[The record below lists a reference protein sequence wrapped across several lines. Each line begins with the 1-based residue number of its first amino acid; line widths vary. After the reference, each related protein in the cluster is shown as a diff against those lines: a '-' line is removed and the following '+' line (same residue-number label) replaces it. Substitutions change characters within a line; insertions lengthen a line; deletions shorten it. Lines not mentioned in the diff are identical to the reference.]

1 MFRRLFGFG
10 RSDPVPN
17 VDKTQAGDLE
27 NWTLN
32 QELNRYEFT
41 KNGYNYK
48 RIPDILDPENRV
60 TNDFYI
66 KNAVEFTEIATYDL
80 KGATVMIDGNLT
92 VRAEVTIL
100 NGIIDLMYGT
110 GTSGR
115 EHELKMD
122 HDFTFTDGEFKHVY
136 AVRHFL
142 NGTDDNMKG
151 TLEDVHGLHKIN
163 DNLASEIIEVHGNPV
178 MLRESLKIGNRSS
191 QDTINIKDLDYMY
204 ELILIQDS
212 VDLDSVRLYGET
224 VQLNSED
231 DYPQIISSS
240 IISSITCNT
249 LQFLSKMTIKN
260 VEIHASNIT
269 FANNVNLEDVGIE
282 DCTIYEKLKLT
293 ANTIKVFKGN
303 TVFVEGFCVQ
313 VEDNKT
319 VEIGMKMYNKGDMN
333 GKNKPIEN
341 FAIVNGGSIN
351 IVRKTLHDNF
361 AREYQRT
368 SEYITEYLKEGEKYT
383 ADTYVNYDVYIQWLT
398 ECIAKFGSFNIV
410 EYKIGNTKYTG
421 NNSTNDYIEK

>member
-1 MFRRLFGFG
+1 
-10 RSDPVPN
+10 
-17 VDKTQAGDLE
+17 
-27 NWTLN
+27 
-32 QELNRYEFT
+32 
-41 KNGYNYK
+41 
-48 RIPDILDPENRV
+48 
-60 TNDFYI
+60 
-66 KNAVEFTEIATYDL
+66 
-80 KGATVMIDGNLT
+80 
-92 VRAEVTIL
+92 
-100 NGIIDLMYGT
+100 
-110 GTSGR
+110 
-115 EHELKMD
+115 
-122 HDFTFTDGEFKHVY
+122 
-136 AVRHFL
+136 
-142 NGTDDNMKG
+142 
-151 TLEDVHGLHKIN
+151 
-163 DNLASEIIEVHGNPV
+163 
-178 MLRESLKIGNRSS
+178 
-191 QDTINIKDLDYMY
+191 
-204 ELILIQDS
+204 
-212 VDLDSVRLYGET
+212 
-224 VQLNSED
+224 
-231 DYPQIISSS
+231 
-240 IISSITCNT
+240 
-249 LQFLSKMTIKN
+249 MTIKN